1 MAINKTVYK
10 RKRLSYVI
18 FLTLFCFFFC
28 FFFSVFF
35 FSLFFFQKSL
45 ATKQELKKEEDMISL
60 VFFFSFL
67 FNKKKV
73 ILYFVLLKT
82 KETTHMIRISNFH
95 SNVLY
100 VLFHN
105 IGIAKLLFICVSYCT
120 ILLSNAKITTYINM
134 KVSRA
139 KEPF

>member
-10 RKRLSYVI
+10 RKD
-18 FLTLFCFFFC
+18 FHMLFFNIVL
-28 FFFSVFF
+28 FSSFVFF
-35 FSLFFFQKSL
+35 FFLLTLSFFQKSL

-60 VFFFSFL
+60 VIFFSFL

-105 IGIAKLLFICVSYCT
+105 IGIAKLLFTCVSYCT
-120 ILLSNAKITTYINM
+120 ILLSNVKIITYINM